1 MLKEIRVKNY
11 AIIDDLT
18 VEFHSGL
25 NILTGETG
33 AGKSIIVGA
42 LGLALGQRAY
52 TEMIKTG
59 QKEASVE
66 AYFETNGHP
75 LLEELGIN
83 PTGGLIIRR
92 ILSSSGKTRA
102 YINDTMVSVQSLS
115 ALGRVLVD
123 MHGQH
128 DLQSLLSTDKQL
140 LFLDHYGGFV
150 TERATV
156 AVLFEEAKE
165 IGEKLHEIRLNAKQ
179 RAERLDL
186 LRFQISEIESAD
198 LSEGE
203 DQKLQDEKRILSN
216 LNRLNELIESS
227 YSLLYG
233 SEGSCTENLSSAI
246 AEVKEMS
253 SLDKS
258 LINILEVLEQAH
270 SLVEDASFSIRDI
283 KDKYD
288 MDPGRL
294 IGVEDRLELI
304 GSLMRKYGGS
314 IEEVLSYR
322 ENALREAA
330 EMEASE
336 ETETELQDALNEKT
350 KELMKAATDLS
361 EKRHK
366 SSKRLE
372 SAIKKVLSGL
382 ALEKSAF
389 RVDIKDA
396 PISSSGKD
404 AVEFLFSANQGED
417 LKPLNKV
424 ASGGELSRIM
434 LSLKSITGS
443 ADDLKV
449 LIFDEVDAG
458 IGGKTA
464 QNVAQKLKEIS
475 KDRQVLC
482 ITHLPQIASAADNH
496 YLIEKGLKK
505 ERVSVNV
512 KELTGKDRHEEIARM
527 LSGSVTDTSL
537 EHAREIIN
545 RSD

>member
-66 AYFETNGHP
+66 AYFETSGHP
-75 LLEELGIN
+75 LLEELDIN

-92 ILSSSGKTRA
+92 NLSSSGKTRA

-115 ALGRVLVD
+115 ALGRALVD

-128 DLQSLLSTDKQL
+128 DHQSLLSTDKQL

-150 TERATV
+150 TERAAI
-156 AVLFEEAKE
+156 AVLFEETKE
-165 IGEKLHEIRLNAKQ
+165 IGEKLHEIRHNAKQ

-186 LRFQISEIESAD
+186 LRFQISEIESAS

-233 SEGSCTENLSSAI
+233 SEGSCTEDLSVAI

-288 MDPGRL
+288 MDPGHL
-294 IGVEDRLELI
+294 IDVEDRLELI

-314 IEEVLSYR
+314 IEEVLGYR
-322 ENALREAA
+322 ETALREAA

-336 ETETELQDALNEKT
+336 ETETELQAALDEKT

-389 RVDIKDA
+389 SVTIKDA

-404 AVEFLFSANQGED
+404 AVELLFSANQGED

-496 YLIEKGLKK
+496 YLIEKGLKE

-545 RSD
+545 RRD

>member
-11 AIIDDLT
+11 AIIDNLT
-18 VEFHSGL
+18 LEFHPGL

-42 LGLALGQRAY
+42 LGLALGQRAF

-75 LLEELGIN
+75 LLDELGIN
-83 PTGGLIIRR
+83 PAGGLIIRR
-92 ILSSSGKTRA
+92 NVSSSGKTRA
-102 YINDTMVSVQSLS
+102 YLNDTLVSVQSLS
-115 ALGRVLVD
+115 TLGRSLVD

-128 DLQSLLSTDKQL
+128 DHQSLLSTDKQL
-140 LFLDHYGGFV
+140 LFLDHYGGLGS
-150 TERATV
+150 ERT
-156 AVLFEEAKE
+156 AVSVLYEEAKE
-165 IGEKLHEIRLNAKQ
+165 LEEKLNEIRHNAKQ
-179 RAERLDL
+179 RSERLDL
-186 LRFQISEIESAD
+186 LKFQISEIESAS

-203 DQKLQDEKRILSN
+203 DQQLQDERLILSN

-246 AEVKEMS
+246 AVMKEMT
-253 SLDKS
+253 SLDTGLAS
-258 LINILEVLEQAH
+258 VLEVLEQAH
-270 SLVEDASFSIRDI
+270 SLVEDASFSIRGL

-288 MDPGRL
+288 VEPGRL
-294 IGVEDRLELI
+294 TEVEDRLELI
-304 GSLMRKYGGS
+304 GSMMRKYGGR
-314 IEEVLSYR
+314 IKEILGYR
-322 ENALREAA
+322 ETALREAA
-330 EMEASE
+330 ELEASDE
-336 ETETELQDALNEKT
+336 SEAELQTLFNEKT
-350 KELMKAATDLS
+350 KELMEASSNLS
-361 EKRHK
+361 TKRHK
-366 SSKRLE
+366 SSKRME
-372 SAIKKVLSGL
+372 SAIKKVLNGL

-389 RVDIKDA
+389 RIDIKNS
-396 PISSSGKD
+396 PVSSSGTD
-404 AVEFLFSANQGED
+404 SVEFLFTANQGED

-443 ADDLKV
+443 AEDLKV

-464 QNVAQKLKEIS
+464 QNVAMKLKEIS

-496 YLIEKGLKK
+496 YLIEKEAKK

-512 KELTGKDRHEEIARM
+512 KELTGKERQEEIARM
-527 LSGSVTDTSL
+527 LSGSVTETSL
-537 EHAREIIN
+537 EHAREIIK
-545 RSD
+545 RST